1 MFAETA
7 RWTGVQMNASGHVV
21 QYADDSRSFVT
32 RQIAGETLIM
42 PVAGRTADLE
52 SIYVLNEVASRIWQ
66 LVGSP
71 TTAERIAEVV
81 AREFDV
87 SPERAGEDVA
97 EFLGA
102 LDARGLIRHIPE
114 GA

>member
-1 MFAETA
+1 
-7 RWTGVQMNASGHVV
+7 MNASGQVV
-21 QYADDSRSFVT
+21 QYADDTRSFVT

-42 PVAGRTADLE
+42 PVAGRVADLE

-71 TTAERIAEVV
+71 TTPDRIIETLTQ
-81 AREFDV
+81 EFDV
-87 SPERAGEDVA
+87 PAERAAEDVA

-102 LDARGLIRHIPE
+102 LDARGLIRRVTE
-114 GA
+114 SA

>member
-1 MFAETA
+1 MD
-7 RWTGVQMNASGHVV
+7 ASSQVV
-21 QYADDSRSFVT
+21 QYTGDERSFVT

-42 PVAGRTADLE
+42 PVAGRVVDLE
-52 SIYVLNEVASRIWQ
+52 SIYVLNEVGSRIWQ

-71 TTAERIAEVV
+71 TTADRIAEVI

-87 SPERAGEDVA
+87 SAERAAEDVA

-102 LDARGLIRHIPE
+102 LDAQGLIRHVSE
-114 GA
+114 SA

>member
-1 MFAETA
+1 MT
-7 RWTGVQMNASGHVV
+7 VSGQIV

-32 RQIAGETLIM
+32 RQIAGETLIL
-42 PVAGRTADLE
+42 PVAGRVTDLE

-66 LVGSP
+66 LVASP
-71 TTAERIAEVV
+71 ATVDEIVDAI

-87 SPERAGEDVA
+87 SPEQATTDVT
-97 EFLGA
+97 EFLA
-102 LDARGLIRHIPE
+102 SLDARGLIRAVPE

>member
-21 QYADDSRSFVT
+21 PYAADKRSFVT

-42 PVAGRTADLE
+42 PVAGRVADLE
-52 SIYVLNEVASRIWQ
+52 SIYVLNEVGSRIWQ

-71 TTAERIAEVV
+71 TTADRIAEVV

-87 SPERAGEDVA
+87 SAERAAGDVA
-97 EFLGA
+97 AFLGA
-102 LDARGLIRHIPE
+102 LDARGL
-114 GA
+114 

>member
-1 MFAETA
+1 MS
-7 RWTGVQMNASGHVV
+7 ASGQVV
-21 QYADDSRSFVT
+21 QYSDDTRSFVT

-42 PVAGRTADLE
+42 PVAGRVVDLE
-52 SIYVLNEVASRIWQ
+52 SIFVLNEVASRIWQ

-71 TTAERIAEVV
+71 TTADRIAEVV

-87 SPERAGEDVA
+87 SAERAAGDVA

-102 LDARGLIRHIPE
+102 LDARGLIGHVPE
-114 GA
+114 SA

>member
-1 MFAETA
+1 
-7 RWTGVQMNASGHVV
+7 MNASTQVV
-21 QYADDSRSFVT
+21 QFSDDTRSFVT

-42 PVAGRTADLE
+42 PVAGRVVDLE

-71 TTAERIAEVV
+71 TTADRITEIV

-87 SPERAGEDVA
+87 SAERAAEDVH
-97 EFLGA
+97 EFLSA
-102 LDARGLIRHIPE
+102 LDSRGLIKYVE
-114 GA
+114 SA

>member
-1 MFAETA
+1 MSI
-7 RWTGVQMNASGHVV
+7 SGQVV
-21 QYADDSRSFVT
+21 QFTDDTRSFVT

-42 PVAGRTADLE
+42 PVAGRVVDLE
-52 SIYVLNEVASRIWQ
+52 SIFVLNEVASRIWQ

-71 TTAERIAEVV
+71 TTADRIAEVV

-87 SPERAGEDVA
+87 SAERAAGDVA

-102 LDARGLIRHIPE
+102 LDARGLIGHVPE
-114 GA
+114 SA

>member
-1 MFAETA
+1 
-7 RWTGVQMNASGHVV
+7 MNATGQVV
-21 QYADDSRSFVT
+21 QYTDDTRSFVT

-42 PVAGRTADLE
+42 PVAGRVVDLE
-52 SIYVLNEVASRIWQ
+52 SIYVLNEVGSRIWQ

-71 TTAERIAEVV
+71 TTADRIAEVV

-87 SPERAGEDVA
+87 SAERAAGDIA

-102 LDARGLIRHIPE
+102 LDSHGLIRHVSE
-114 GA
+114 SA

>member
-1 MFAETA
+1 
-7 RWTGVQMNASGHVV
+7 MNASGQVV
-21 QYADDSRSFVT
+21 QFSDDTRSFVT

-42 PVAGRTADLE
+42 PVAGRVVDLE
-52 SIYVLNEVASRIWQ
+52 SIYVLNEVGSRIWQ

-71 TTAERIAEVV
+71 TTADRIAEVV

-87 SPERAGEDVA
+87 SAERAAGDVA

-102 LDARGLIRHIPE
+102 LDSRGLIRHVPE
-114 GA
+114 SA